1 MFAPGSR
8 YARVPQAVFVDRDGR
23 SRPYV
28 LLRPIRSGRR
38 RRGSVHELAD
48 AERLDLVAFRFFG
61 DPEQFWRI
69 CDANATLRPDDLE
82 VVGRRFVIPIVVR

>member
-1 MFAPGSR
+1 MYAPGSR
-8 YARVPQAVFVDRDGR
+8 YAHLPQAVFVDADGR
-23 SRPYV
+23 SRPYT
-28 LLRPIRSGRR
+28 LLRPFGPASPMRQ
-38 RRGSVHELAD
+38 VHELAD